1 MQLASL
7 RHDFLGLPDRP
18 SGDGG
23 VHDLIQGDDCDPPP
37 QLAALEQGL
46 ARLLVV
52 GDDEE
57 EAPAGADLKRPVVRL
72 KFGVDVEELGHDTL
86 HGTAVEAPV
95 GIGVVEI
102 HSTEVCPQGVQA
114 LLELVVRGL
123 ALPGSL
129 DELLVGLGVE
139 LQLLELRTLLVDEVL
154 GDGLLLEQPLAV
166 LLALRQGLLH
176 RADALLQARDAHG
189 LLLLVGLHLREPRLR
204 RQELLAQGLALAL
217 ALGRGLRRHAGGE
230 RLHGPLGLLDVLLDL
245 VLLLSQLIELGLF
258 LLEGLLLRLHL
269 LLEVAEGR
277 LGLLSRVQEGLEVRL
292 AVLQFRLRCCDFL
305 GLLRVL
311 LLKLLQLV
319 RPLLVPGCC
328 LLLDLIVDLQLAIVK
343 CFDGT
348 DELLQRFLHLVDL
361 LVLVLKPVL
370 HLHILVGDA
379 EPLQALDLVVV
390 GDPEHVVCTLPLQLL
405 QRRCDLL

>member
-189 LLLLVGLHLREPRLR
+189 LLLLLGLHLGEPRLR
-204 RQELLAQGLALAL
+204 GQKLLAEGPALAL
-217 ALGRGLRRHAGGE
+217 SFGRRLCGHAGGQG
-230 RLHGPLGLLDVLLDL
+230 LHRPLCLLDILLHL
-245 VLLLSQLIELGLF
+245 VLLLGQGVELA
-258 LLEGLLLRLHL
+258 LLLLIDLLLLLHL
-269 LLEVAEGR
+269 LCQLP
-277 LGLLSRVQEGLEVRL
+277 QC
-292 AVLQFRLRCCDFL
+292 RLRLFSAL
-305 GLLRVL
+305 EQR
-311 LLKLLQLV
+311 LQV
-319 RPLLVPGCC
+319 
-328 LLLDLIVDLQLAIVK
+328 
-343 CFDGT
+343 
-348 DELLQRFLHLVDL
+348 
-361 LVLVLKPVL
+361 
-370 HLHILVGDA
+370 
-379 EPLQALDLVVV
+379 
-390 GDPEHVVCTLPLQLL
+390 
-405 QRRCDLL
+405 